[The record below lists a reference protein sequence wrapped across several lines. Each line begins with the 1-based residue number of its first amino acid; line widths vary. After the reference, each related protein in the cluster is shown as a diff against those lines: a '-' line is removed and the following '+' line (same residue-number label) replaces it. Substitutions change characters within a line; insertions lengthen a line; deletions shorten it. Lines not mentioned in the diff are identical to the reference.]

1 MNTKDTAMLNDQD
14 KGTALLAWY
23 ELAIRDYPE
32 GLVTQA
38 QAAKM
43 LNISRTAVSRLVSR
57 GHLRAVYFPKPPEV
71 EGIPVGNDDPFWLK
85 LMAVLEPM
93 MGTNYERRIIWPEAS
108 FVSFADVKR
117 LWADAGLAD
126 KCHYDWLGK
135 FGVSKPKGTQKQGKR
150 NE

>member
-57 GHLRAVYFPKPPEV
+57 DIVNRMPWLV
-71 EGIPVGNDDPFWLK
+71 ETALK
-85 LMAVLEPM
+85 L
-93 MGTNYERRIIWPEAS
+93 
-108 FVSFADVKR
+108 
-117 LWADAGLAD
+117 
-126 KCHYDWLGK
+126 
-135 FGVSKPKGTQKQGKR
+135 
-150 NE
+150 